1 MDGKYDSAVIVWR
14 SVRVWIKSLANN
26 INFVSHL
33 SMHDLKILE
42 DFNLER
48 PHISMRPS
56 KIVKWSRPPSGWV
69 KLNCDGSCRGN
80 RGNSGGGGIIRNWNG
95 LVKGAFSAHYG
106 VGTNSGAEMKAILD
120 GIRLCKRLHLSNV
133 IIESDSQIIVDWLC
147 MGKCSVW
154 YLWDFW
160 EALRKELEGLN
171 FVVVHQLRE
180 GNSAADFLARE
191 GEMGLNVTYNGN
203 QDFPRFL
210 KGIVRLDFL
219 GILYLRR

>member
-1 MDGKYDSAVIVWR
+1 
-14 SVRVWIKSLANN
+14 
-26 INFVSHL
+26 
-33 SMHDLKILE
+33 
-42 DFNLER
+42 
-48 PHISMRPS
+48 
-56 KIVKWSRPPSGWV
+56 
-69 KLNCDGSCRGN
+69 
-80 RGNSGGGGIIRNWNG
+80 
-95 LVKGAFSAHYG
+95 
-106 VGTNSGAEMKAILD
+106 MKAMLD

-133 IIESDSQIIVDWLC
+133 IIESDSQIVVDWLC

-180 GNSAADFLARE
+180 GNSAADFLARK

-219 GILYLRR
+219 GIPYLRC